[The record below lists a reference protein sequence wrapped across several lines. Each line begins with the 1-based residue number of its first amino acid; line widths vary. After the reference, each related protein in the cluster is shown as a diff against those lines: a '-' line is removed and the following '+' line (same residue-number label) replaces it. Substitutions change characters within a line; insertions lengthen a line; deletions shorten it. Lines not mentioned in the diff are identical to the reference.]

1 MRELTEL
8 LPRLLEIAH
17 AAGREI
23 MDVYSREFTVAE
35 KADRTPLTQAD
46 LRSQQQ
52 ILDGLAQLTPGIPVV
67 AEESATVPW
76 TERRH
81 WSELW
86 LVDPLDG
93 TREFV
98 SRNPEFT
105 VNIALVR
112 DHRPVLGIV
121 HVPAQSKD
129 YYAYRTGAYRTGA
142 YRTGAYANGN
152 AEGGC
157 AFRQKAGEAAT
168 PIRVAKRAEE
178 PLRIVGSKS
187 HRGDSLDAL
196 LTKVGPHVLKPIGSS
211 LKLCLVAEGSADFY
225 PRLGP
230 TMEWDTA
237 AAQAV
242 AECAGAQV
250 VDLQGKVLRYNAHED
265 LLNPHFLAFADT
277 SRNWLQ
283 YV

>member
-1 MRELTEL
+1 MRELTQL

-23 MDVYSREFTVAE
+23 MDVYSREFAVAE
-35 KADRTPLTQAD
+35 KADRTPLTEAD
-46 LRSQQQ
+46 LRSQQR
-52 ILDGLAQLTPGIPVV
+52 ILAGLAQLTPEIPVL

-76 TERRH
+76 SERRD
-81 WSELW
+81 WRELW

-105 VNIALVR
+105 INIALVR

-129 YYAYRTGAYRTGA
+129 YYGYRDGGYADGAPTS
-142 YRTGAYANGN
+142 
-152 AEGGC
+152 EGGS
-157 AFRQKAGEAAT
+157 AFRQIVGQTAT
-168 PIRVAKRAEE
+168 SIRVAKRAEE

-196 LTKVGPHVLKPIGSS
+196 LTKVGSHVLKPIGSS

-242 AECAGAQV
+242 AECAGARV
-250 VDLQGKVLRYNAHED
+250 IDLQGKPLRYNARED
-265 LLNPHFLAFADT
+265 LLNPHFLAFGDT
-277 SRNWLQ
+277 SRDWLQ

>member
-1 MRELTEL
+1 MLELSEL

-23 MDVYSREFTVAE
+23 MDVYSREFAVAE

-46 LRSQQQ
+46 LRSQQK
-52 ILDGLAQLTPGIPVV
+52 ILAGLEQLTPGIPVV

-76 TERRH
+76 AQRRH
-81 WSELW
+81 WRELW

-98 SRNPEFT
+98 TRNPEFT

-112 DHRPVLGIV
+112 DHRPVLGVV

-129 YYAYRTGAYRTGA
+129 YFGYVTGGHV
-142 YRTGAYANGN
+142 NGGN
-152 AEGGC
+152 GQAGENTEGGC

-196 LTKVGPHVLKPIGSS
+196 LAKVGPHVLKPIGSS

-250 VDLQGKVLRYNAHED
+250 IDLQGKPLRYNARED

>member
-1 MRELTEL
+1 MPQLTEL

-23 MDVYSREFTVAE
+23 MDVYSREFAVAE

-46 LRSQQQ
+46 LRSQQK
-52 ILDGLAQLTPGIPVV
+52 ILAGLAQLTPDIPVV

-76 TERRH
+76 SQRRH
-81 WSELW
+81 WRELW

-98 SRNPEFT
+98 TRNPEFT

-129 YYAYRTGAYRTGA
+129 YFGYAEEGPGADGDGR
-142 YRTGAYANGN
+142 
-152 AEGGC
+152 GGC
-157 AFRQKAGEAAT
+157 AFRQIAGEAAE
-168 PIRVAKRAEE
+168 PIRVSTVAAE
-178 PLRIVGSKS
+178 PLRIVGSKT

-211 LKLCLVAEGSADFY
+211 LKLCLVAEGSAEFY

-242 AECAGAQV
+242 AECAGARV
-250 VDLQGKVLRYNAHED
+250 VDLQGKPLRYNARED